1 MNNIKEKFNGDKA
14 RYISGIIM
22 IVVLAVILFIDNK
35 LLTWVL
41 LGFLLIVGFKESLA
55 LWNVEDKLWL
65 YVVVI
70 ASWIAAYFNDRPVI
84 VGLFS
89 IILIA
94 GYLAYSQKIE
104 LKMILPFIYPLI
116 PFLTIFAIYIDF
128 KVHGIIWLI
137 LIVALCDIGAY
148 FGGKA
153 FGKAPF
159 SPTSPKK
166 TIEGAII
173 GLATAVVIG
182 SIVGIWTLNVHFL
195 ASIVLSLIVGIASI
209 SGDLFES
216 YLKRKAGVKDSGSIF
231 PGHGGVLDRLD
242 AMFFGAICMYFLLS
256 FFNHTAIDATAIPNL
271 MDAVSLN

>member
-153 FGKAPF
+153 FGKTPF

>member
-1 MNNIKEKFNGDKA
+1 MNTIKEKFNADKA

-22 IVVLAVILFIDNK
+22 IIVLAVLLFIDNK
-35 LLTWVL
+35 LLTWAM

-65 YVVVI
+65 YIVLI

-89 IILIA
+89 IIVIA
-94 GYLAYSQKIE
+94 GFLAYSQKIE
-104 LKMILPFIYPLI
+104 LKTILPFIYPLI
-116 PFLTIFAIYIDF
+116 PFLTIFAVYIDF

-148 FGGKA
+148 FGGRA
-153 FGKAPF
+153 FGKTPF

-195 ASIVLSLIVGIASI
+195 ASIILSLIVGIASI

-216 YLKRKAGVKDSGSIF
+216 YLKRKAGVKDSGWIF